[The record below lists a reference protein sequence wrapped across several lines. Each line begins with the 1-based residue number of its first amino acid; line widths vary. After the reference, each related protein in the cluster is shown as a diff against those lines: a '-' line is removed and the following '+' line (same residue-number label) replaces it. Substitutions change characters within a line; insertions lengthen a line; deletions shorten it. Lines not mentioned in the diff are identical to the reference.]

1 MTTGFEVINQQLWID
16 KDPEAQLIY
25 TFDWTEWLPNGDS
38 LAQVE
43 YTIQARTNDP
53 DPLVKESDGIISN
66 QTYIELS
73 GGQVD
78 KVYTVTAKITTDNGL
93 IDRRNF
99 KVKIINR
106 SA

>member
-25 TFDWTEWLPNGDS
+25 TFDWAEWLPMGDS

-53 DPLVKESDGIISN
+53 EPLVNESFGIVNS

-73 GGQVD
+73 GGQLD
-78 KVYTVTAKITTDNGL
+78 KVYTVTAKVTTDNNL
-93 IDRRNF
+93 VDRRNF
-99 KVKIINR
+99 KVKIVNR